1 MVFGSI
7 RKDRNRVKATGE
19 TNDLGLNEEILLL
32 EDKK

>member
-1 MVFGSI
+1 MIETEFMA
-7 RKDRNRVKATGE
+7 NGE